1 MMSWTA
7 VAAMTCC
14 SGTAATTGSSAGPA
28 TITCSAAPV
37 MTCWKAATETTCST
51 AVPAM
56 IGLSAAP
63 GMTGSS
69 SRRRHSKRP
78 ISPGK
83 PRAADQTMPLS
94 RTSCAARTASTSPS
108 FSALTGGD
116 DHGARDD
123 RGDPVRLVSEG
134 HDSVLI
140 FAGGSA
146 RIEGVTHLD
155 ASDFIFG
162 DNSAA
167 PVANGNPFGEADP
180 TARLVQ
186 AMATFS
192 PSGLS
197 SSGEILANTSGPF
210 PPPDQL
216 APSPQNGSGYH
227 SV

>member
-1 MMSWTA
+1 NGGPGNDRLIGGPGNDVFV
-7 VAAMTCC
+7 VAPAASETPDFARNAQG
-14 SGTAATTGSSAGPA
+14 SGPNHA
-28 TITCSAAPV
+28 TILDFV
-37 MTCWKAATETTCST
+37 RGQDRIHLT
-51 AVPAM
+51 AFH
-56 IGLSAAP
+56 
-63 GMTGSS
+63 T
-69 SRRRHSKRP
+69 R
-78 ISPGK
+78 
-83 PRAADQTMPLS
+83 
-94 RTSCAARTASTSPS
+94 
-108 FSALTGGD
+108 FSALTGG
-116 DHGARDD
+116 GEPAR
-123 RGDPVRLVSEG
+123 LLSER

-146 RIEGVTHLD
+146 RIEGVVHLD

-227 SV
+227 AV